1 MGAVLFLAP
10 KKGPE
15 IGELQRTNIVL
26 QLLLLLLLPLQ
37 GRLPLCMTTLRHLDQ
52 HIYYNIFAA
61 AAATARHHHHHH
73 HHHFAG
79 LLEL

>member
-26 QLLLLLLLPLQ
+26 QLLLLPLQ

-61 AAATARHHHHHH
+61 AAATAHHHRH